1 MHTTGAISES
11 SQACFLSLKVAASVD
26 RHESYTKKIGGQIRC
41 ITAEFKPKGAVAWN
55 VNYINVFIPHQGSQF
70 SKCDRCKI
78 PPPRSHRGL
87 YRPHDTNAWATTHF
101 QRRCSPSPRA
111 AKVRSPSRIE
121 VAKRD
126 PLAAETWQSNRPH
139 ISLKTTIGVPLLGT
153 VIEQMGTDSLRTP

>member
-11 SQACFLSLKVAASVD
+11 FQACFLSLKVAASVD
-26 RHESYTKKIGGQIRC
+26 RHESYTKRIGGQIRC

-111 AKVRSPSRIE
+111 AKVRSPS
-121 VAKRD
+121 AASWQLKRGKAIGHTSASK
-126 PLAAETWQSNRPH
+126 PQLMSHCWER
-139 ISLKTTIGVPLLGT
+139 SLNK
-153 VIEQMGTDSLRTP
+153 MGTDSLRTP